1 MGLERNARLVEL
13 LRDPRLWTGRD
24 LAAAPASPSG
34 YAPLDALLPG
44 GGWPL
49 GALTELLSERPGIG
63 ELSLLMPALARLSAE
78 SRRIA
83 LVHPPYRACAPAWVQ
98 QGIRLEHLLLLDP
111 ISGMDALWAAE
122 QILRSEAFGAL
133 LLWPRSIHEKEL
145 RRLQLAAEASQAL
158 AFLFR
163 PLAAASRFSPA
174 ALRLKLSAGLHIEV
188 LKSRGGRP
196 RSFSMT
202 LPGRGIHRPGASNS
216 RFDSHVV
223 VMPLPA
229 APAARCAG

>member
-1 MGLERNARLVEL
+1 MGLERNARLAEL
-13 LRDPRLWTGRD
+13 LRDPRLWTGQA

-34 YAPLDALLPG
+34 YAQLDAQLPG
-44 GGWPL
+44 GGWPQ
-49 GALTELLSERPGIG
+49 GALTELLLERPGIG

-83 LVHPPYRACAPAWVQ
+83 LVHPPYRVCAPAWVQ
-98 QGIRLEHLLLLDP
+98 HGIRLEQLLLLDS
-111 ISGMDALWAAE
+111 ISGAEALWAAE

-133 LLWPRSIHEKEL
+133 LLWSRSIHEKEL
-145 RRLQLAAEASQAL
+145 RRLQLAAEQAQAL
-158 AFLFR
+158 VFLFR
-163 PLAAASRFSPA
+163 PCTAADQFSPA
-174 ALRLKLSAGLHIEV
+174 ALRLRLSAGLHIEV

-196 RSFSMT
+196 RSFSMS
-202 LPGRGIHRPGASNS
+202 LPGRGDRRPGALNS

-223 VMPLPA
+223 VMPLSA